1 MEEVY
6 RRFNSYDFE
15 ADDRFRSGS
24 LVLDGSAQSG
34 LDVKLFYYNRCVEP
48 IDPAGY
54 RRWGGGDPAKVGPR
68 PQEEQMRS
76 PPGPGL
82 SRGDLDGTETQVL
95 SFQEVVRLVQAGE
108 QVPGLGT
115 HVDIT
120 PSNQN
125 PTPSTMERVL
135 KPWETR

>member
-1 MEEVY
+1 
-6 RRFNSYDFE
+6 
-15 ADDRFRSGS
+15 
-24 LVLDGSAQSG
+24 
-34 LDVKLFYYNRCVEP
+34 
-48 IDPAGY
+48 
-54 RRWGGGDPAKVGPR
+54 
-68 PQEEQMRS
+68 MRS

-82 SRGDLDGTETQVL
+82 SGGDPDGTETQVL